1 MKRLIKQ
8 TLIANTDILE
18 ALHNPAIDIDSP
30 DEFLD
35 ANIYGFIR
43 IPQTQDTVRNFI
55 CFTVDDVE
63 EHRFNEVIKTDYE
76 IIKEFKKEIYEI
88 ERIALIPMRE
98 CIPDMKNIE
107 ITPSAI
113 INAKEDIIFAKNKC
127 DEVVNIYE
135 DMEVPKLSKVEY
147 MDKLEQSKT
156 NVKNAYILR
165 GKAMDSA
172 EKLLNTKN
180 LKYITEIKEYLSLS
194 DEQIK
199 EFVDTT
205 KELQN
210 KVKNIE

>member
-1 MKRLIKQ
+1 
-8 TLIANTDILE
+8 
-18 ALHNPAIDIDSP
+18 
-30 DEFLD
+30 
-35 ANIYGFIR
+35 
-43 IPQTQDTVRNFI
+43 
-55 CFTVDDVE
+55 
-63 EHRFNEVIKTDYE
+63 
-76 IIKEFKKEIYEI
+76 
-88 ERIALIPMRE
+88 
-98 CIPDMKNIE
+98 
-107 ITPSAI
+107 
-113 INAKEDIIFAKNKC
+113 
-127 DEVVNIYE
+127 
-135 DMEVPKLSKVEY
+135 MEVPKLSKVEY